1 MSADAWM
8 NLWMALLW
16 GSAVA
21 FFLVTLYIV
30 LGWLRRLYI
39 RAMGGPDTRD
49 DG

>member
-1 MSADAWM
+1 MSTDAWM

-21 FFLVTLYIV
+21 FFVVTLYIV
-30 LGWLRRLYI
+30 IGWLGRLLN
-39 RAMGGPDTRD
+39 RAQKGPDSRD